1 MKKITKRMWIV
12 LIIVTGAVLGIMSA
26 AAVTKVDFLNS
37 AVGSV
42 ITPLQKAAG
51 SLGAV
56 GDFFDRLANAGAY
69 KAENQQL
76 REQVARLE
84 QESINIEAYRN
95 ENQRLR
101 ALLDMKDMREGP
113 EYTGAN
119 VISYD
124 SGDWYETLV
133 IDKGT
138 SAGVKVNSVVVV
150 PDGLVGSVFEVGLD
164 YAKVKAVT
172 DVESSVGAI
181 CGRTNDIGMVEG
193 KSGLTPEGRCA
204 LNYLDKNARIIEGD
218 VIETSGTGG
227 IFPKGLTIG
236 RVTSVSEAGDGL
248 TLECQIETAVDPGKV
263 TEVLVS
269 VKE

>member
-1 MKKITKRMWIV
+1 MKKITKKMWIV
-12 LIIVTGAVLGIMSA
+12 LIVITGAALGIMSA
-26 AAVTKVDFLNS
+26 AAVTKVDILNS

-42 ITPLQKAAG
+42 ITPLQKAVG

-56 GDFFDRLANAGAY
+56 GDFVDRLANAGAY

-101 ALLDMKDMREGP
+101 ALLDMKDLREGP

-133 IDKGT
+133 IDKG
-138 SAGVKVNSVVVV
+138 SAAGVKVNSVVTV
-150 PDGLVGSVFEVGLD
+150 PEGLVGSVFEVGVD
-164 YAKVKAVT
+164 YAKVKAIT

-181 CGRTNDIGMVEG
+181 CGRTNDIGLAEG
-193 KSGLTPEGRCA
+193 RSGLTPEGKCA

-236 RVTSVSEAGDGL
+236 RVISISEAADGL
-248 TLECQIETAVDPGKV
+248 TLECQIETAVDPGRV

-269 VKE
+269 VQK